1 LSTCLTVII
10 DTVHTTQV
18 KEPLQVSN
26 I

>member
-1 LSTCLTVII
+1 LTVII